1 MVDASPD
8 RKDQIINAAEQLLR
22 RYGLAKTTVV
32 DVAKSLGLS
41 HAAVYKYFADK
52 ATLRE
57 AVAERWLARISK
69 PLRKV
74 VDSDAEPEAK
84 LRTWLQTLF
93 TLKRKK
99 VLDDP
104 ELFSTYHQLA
114 EMSEGAVAHHVAELE
129 AQVAAILAEGAQRG
143 AFEVSK
149 PDASAR
155 AVLNATMRFH
165 HPHSVLLESHKAPKA
180 EVEAVIDLVLAGL
193 KRAS

>member
-1 MVDASPD
+1 M
-8 RKDQIINAAEQLLR
+8 IEAAEQLLR

-32 DVAKSLGLS
+32 DVAKSLGLT

-52 ATLRE
+52 AALRE

-74 VDSDAEPEAK
+74 VESEAEPEAK
-84 LRTWLQTLF
+84 LRLWLQTLF

-104 ELFSTYHQLA
+104 ELFSTYHKLA

-129 AQVAAILAEGAQRG
+129 TQVAAILMEGAKRG
-143 AFEVSK
+143 VFEVSK
-149 PDASAR
+149 PEASAR

-165 HPHSVLLESHKAPKA
+165 HPHFVLLESHKASKA
-180 EVEAVIDLVLAGL
+180 ELDAVVDLVLAGL
-193 KRAS
+193 KGVT